1 MLIIFRVKIF
11 TFETAVITYLCNAAE
26 INIIYFVYLL
36 FFEVQEM

>member
-11 TFETAVITYLCNAAE
+11 TFETAIITYLCNVAE
-26 INIIYFVYLL
+26 SSIIYFVYLL